1 MESAQFE
8 RTREYWGRT
17 IQKGNLIYPN
27 DQVIRFVKKNFS
39 IPEQTTILDFGCGGG
54 RNTIALLN
62 EGPHVSA
69 MDYTDSAIKIIE
81 KKCYCM
87 AGGGNRNVRIV
98 QNHGFEIPLENSS
111 VDAVVADGSLFYYN
125 ADDIIKVMK
134 NLCRVMKPK
143 SLLWTDFRTK
153 KDSLYGKG
161 TPIADGLFDMGKGTG
176 RENCTYYFADEK
188 DIRYIF
194 SSSGFIIVSL
204 DDFSYTVNNRTSINS
219 WFHIVAQ
226 NK

>member
-1 MESAQFE
+1 MKKS
-8 RTREYWGRT
+8 
-17 IQKGNLIYPN
+17 
-27 DQVIRFVKKNFS
+27 VIAWR
-39 IPEQTTILDFGCGGG
+39 
-54 RNTIALLN
+54 
-62 EGPHVSA
+62 
-69 MDYTDSAIKIIE
+69 
-81 KKCYCM
+81 
-87 AGGGNRNVRIV
+87 GGNRNVRII